1 MTRVVVLTPDEL
13 RELVR
18 AAVDEA
24 LRGPRPQRARRA
36 PVAPTG
42 APPPASPANDVACWT
57 AGWAEGL
64 SLGLWLGRKEAA

>member
-1 MTRVVVLTPDEL
+1 MTRVVVLTPGEL

-42 APPPASPANDVACWT
+42 APPPADPTVDR
-57 AGWAEGL
+57 ELEEQLRQRGL
-64 SLGLWLGRKEAA
+64 A